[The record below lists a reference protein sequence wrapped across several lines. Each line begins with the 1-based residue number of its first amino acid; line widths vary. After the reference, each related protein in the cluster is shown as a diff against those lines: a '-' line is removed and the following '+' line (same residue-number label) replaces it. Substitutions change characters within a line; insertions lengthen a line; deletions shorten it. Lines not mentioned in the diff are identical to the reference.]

1 MMRSLAIWTCLLGLA
16 LASPAAADER
26 SQANR
31 LFVEATKLVA
41 QARKTKDPRRRADS
55 YQNALERLETIID
68 RYPGSDV
75 AVKMVAGQQ
84 IGTIS
89 LPLIRASAQLSR
101 LRKDR
106 ATQRLSETEAKL
118 RGATAQNE
126 ELKADNNKLSESL
139 TEKENEITD
148 LLRERAGL
156 RNKLRAQS
164 SVPSPQTS
172 QAEREALAR
181 VAEIEAENREVRRL
195 LWNERARTK
204 DLQAEVAGLQST
216 LSRSPA
222 TAAGTQTAAVPS
234 PSTTTAAGPQPA
246 KSAVQTA
253 VAAVTA
259 PTPAKAPS
267 TAEITDGVREALKV
281 GTERVVAQLGRVDG
295 FNADSKI
302 HIPLPDGLRDVR
314 AALSMVGMAALA
326 DDVELKLNRAAETAT
341 PKAKKLF
348 WQAIT
353 DMSLKDIEGIYNGP
367 DDAATQYF
375 RASMS
380 APLRDEM
387 RPVVDESLA
396 EAGAIQA
403 FDLMIGSYKSI
414 PFMPKVKADLT
425 EHVLD
430 KALDGVFYYLGQEE
444 AAIRNDAV
452 KRTTEILRRVF
463 GAG

>member
-16 LASPAAADER
+16 LGSPAAADDR
-26 SQANR
+26 TQANR

-41 QARKTKDPRRRADS
+41 QARETQDVRVRADS

-75 AVKMVAGQQ
+75 AVKMAAGQQ

-106 ATQRLSETEAKL
+106 TTQRLSETEAKL
-118 RGATAQNE
+118 RDATTQNK
-126 ELKADNNKLSESL
+126 ELKSDNIKLSELL

-148 LLRERAGL
+148 LLREQVGL

-172 QAEREALAR
+172 QAQREALAR
-181 VAEIEAENREVRRL
+181 VAELEAENREVRRS
-195 LWNERARTK
+195 LWDERARTK
-204 DLQAEVAGLQST
+204 DLQAELAGLQST
-216 LSRSPA
+216 LSQSPA
-222 TAAGTQTAAVPS
+222 PSAGTQTEAVPS

-246 KSAVQTA
+246 KSTVQTP
-253 VAAVTA
+253 VAAVSA

-281 GTERVVAQLGRVDG
+281 GADRVDAQLGRVDG
-295 FNADSKI
+295 FNADPQI
-302 HIPLPDGLRDVR
+302 HIPLPDSLRDVR
-314 AALSMVGMAALA
+314 AALNLVGMAALA

-341 PKAKKLF
+341 PKAKQLF

-403 FDLMIGSYKSI
+403 FDQMIGRYKAI
-414 PFMPKVKADLT
+414 PFVPNVKTDLT

-430 KALDGVFYYLGQEE
+430 KALAGVFFYLGQEE

-452 KRTTEILRRVF
+452 KRTTEILKRVF

>member
-1 MMRSLAIWTCLLGLA
+1 MRSLAVWTFLLGLMLA
-16 LASPAAADER
+16 LPAWADEQT
-26 SQANR
+26 QANR
-31 LFVEATKLVA
+31 LFVEATKLVEH
-41 QARKTKDPRRRADS
+41 ARTTQDVQNRADS
-55 YQNALERLETIID
+55 YRGALERLETIID

-89 LPLIRASAQLSR
+89 LPLVRASAQLSR
-101 LRKDR
+101 LRTDR
-106 ATQRLSETEAKL
+106 VTQRLSETEAKL
-118 RGATAQNE
+118 RDATTQNK
-126 ELKADNNKLSESL
+126 ELKADNIKLSELL

-148 LLRERAGL
+148 LLREQVGL

-172 QAEREALAR
+172 QAQREALAR
-181 VAEIEAENREVRRL
+181 VAELEAENREVRRL
-195 LWNERARTK
+195 LWDERARTK
-204 DLQAEVAGLQST
+204 DLQAELAGLQST
-216 LSRSPA
+216 LSQSPA
-222 TAAGTQTAAVPS
+222 PSAGSQTETVPS

-246 KSAVQTA
+246 KSTAQTQ
-253 VAAVTA
+253 VAAVPA

-295 FNADSKI
+295 FNTDPKI
-302 HIPLPDGLRDVR
+302 HIPLPDSLRDVR
-314 AALSMVGMAALA
+314 AALNMVGMSAMA

-341 PKAKKLF
+341 PKAKQLF

-353 DMSLKDIEGIYNGP
+353 YRSLKDIERIYNGP

-403 FDLMIGSYKSI
+403 FAQMIGRYQAI
-414 PFMPKVKADLT
+414 PFVPNVKADLT

-430 KALDGVFYYLGQEE
+430 KALDGGFFYLGQEE

-452 KRTTEILRRVF
+452 KRTTEILKRVF

>member
-16 LASPAAADER
+16 LASPAAADEQT
-26 SQANR
+26 QANR

-41 QARKTKDPRRRADS
+41 QARETQDVRMRADS

-106 ATQRLSETEAKL
+106 TTRRLSETEAKL
-118 RGATAQNE
+118 RDATTQNK
-126 ELKADNNKLSESL
+126 ELKADNIKLSELL

-148 LLRERAGL
+148 LLREQVAL

-172 QAEREALAR
+172 QAQREALAR
-181 VAEIEAENREVRRL
+181 AAELETENREVRRL
-195 LWNERARTK
+195 LWDERARTK
-204 DLQAEVAGLQST
+204 DLQAEVAGLQAT
-216 LSRSPA
+216 LSQSPA
-222 TAAGTQTAAVPS
+222 PSAGTQTEAVPS

-246 KSAVQTA
+246 KSTVQTP
-253 VAAVTA
+253 VAAV
-259 PTPAKAPS
+259 PTPIPAKAPS

-295 FNADSKI
+295 FNADPKI
-302 HIPLPDGLRDVR
+302 HIPLPEGLRDVR
-314 AALSMVGMAALA
+314 SALNMVGMSALA

-341 PKAKKLF
+341 PKAKALF
-348 WQAIT
+348 WKAIT

-387 RPVVDESLA
+387 RPVVDKSLA
-396 EAGAIQA
+396 EVGAIRA
-403 FDLMIGSYKSI
+403 YDGMMGRYKAI
-414 PFMPKVKADLT
+414 PFMPNVKADLT
-425 EHVLD
+425 NHVLD
-430 KALDGVFYYLGQEE
+430 KAMDGLFFYLGQEE

>member
-1 MMRSLAIWTCLLGLA
+1 MRSLAIWTFLLGLA
-16 LASPAAADER
+16 LASPAAADDR
-26 SQANR
+26 TQANR

-41 QARKTKDPRRRADS
+41 QARETQDLRVRADS
-55 YQNALERLETIID
+55 YQSALERLETIID
-68 RYPGSDV
+68 RHPGSDV

-106 ATQRLSETEAKL
+106 TTQRLSETEAKL
-118 RGATAQNE
+118 REATTQNK
-126 ELKADNNKLSESL
+126 ELKADNIKLSELL

-148 LLRERAGL
+148 LVREQVAL

-164 SVPSPQTS
+164 SAPSPQTS
-172 QAEREALAR
+172 QAQRAALAR
-181 VAEIEAENREVRRL
+181 IAELEAENREVRRL
-195 LWNERARTK
+195 LWDERARTK
-204 DLQAEVAGLQST
+204 DLQAEVTGLQAT
-216 LSRSPA
+216 LSQRPA
-222 TAAGTQTAAVPS
+222 PSASSQTEAAPS
-234 PSTTTAAGPQPA
+234 PSSTTAAGPQPA
-246 KSAVQTA
+246 KSAVQTQ
-253 VAAVTA
+253 VAAV
-259 PTPAKAPS
+259 PTQTLAKAPS
-267 TAEITDGVREALKV
+267 TGEITDGVREALKV

-295 FNADSKI
+295 FNADPKI
-302 HIPLPDGLRDVR
+302 HIPLPDSLRDVR
-314 AALSMVGMAALA
+314 AALNLVGMAALA

-403 FDLMIGSYKSI
+403 FDQMIGRYKAI
-414 PFMPKVKADLT
+414 PFVPNVKADLT

-430 KALDGVFYYLGQEE
+430 KALDGVFLYLGQEE

-452 KRTTEILRRVF
+452 KRTTEILKRVF